1 MYLLCNVTKLHDV
14 NNWFLMIKR
23 SVLIFNVKICKKA
36 VIGLRKWFK
45 IIRSDQAMSIFTR

>member
-1 MYLLCNVTKLHDV
+1 
-14 NNWFLMIKR
+14 MIKR

-45 IIRSDQAMSIFTR
+45 IIILDQAMSIFTR